1 MMVKILGKMW
11 NLSIMVIFGLFESS
25 FTEMSCTKTY
35 TYSSS
40 SSTGEVISFD
50 AKDSLCYLYDHDIMI
65 EPWNEDK
72 IIELEW
78 ETFEI
83 HGNMP
88 DCTPAGEEVALY
100 TG

>member
-1 MMVKILGKMW
+1 MWSLSVMVF
-11 NLSIMVIFGLFESS
+11 FGLFEFS

-35 TYSSS
+35 TYG
-40 SSTGEVISFD
+40 SSTGKVISID
-50 AKDSLCYLYDHDIMI
+50 AKDSLCYLYNHDIMI
-65 EPWNEDK
+65 EHGNEDK